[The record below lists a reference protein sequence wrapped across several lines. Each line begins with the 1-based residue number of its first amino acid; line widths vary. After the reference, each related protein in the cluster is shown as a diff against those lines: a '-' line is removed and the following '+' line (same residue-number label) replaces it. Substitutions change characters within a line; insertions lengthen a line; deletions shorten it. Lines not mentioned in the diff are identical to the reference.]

1 MKKIYLLLI
10 LSLQGLF
17 LTAQTV
23 SINLDEQNI
32 ADVLTPDVQKTVTK
46 ITLKGHM
53 TSADYPFV
61 NACQK
66 LTKLDLTNAIVD
78 SIPEHSLTNA
88 NILLDLYLPKKKT
101 VFNANAIKNI
111 SGYESSIITVHVTGY
126 FPTLNSL
133 SSVLEGP
140 YGPMQE
146 PQTLCFTTDEGN
158 NCCYEPYKGVIF
170 SADKDTLFKFSPME
184 RYDYRHGYYDTE
196 LKYLDDTAKVKVVAP
211 YAFAYSKNGGNIYFT
226 DSLKMICHNAFE
238 GAFFPDLTTGLG
250 GVQDGSL
257 SIYLGNNP
265 PQLELPVEDISQHV
279 VYYNDWPYY
288 LGYNDFTLKIPSFHT
303 YLENS
308 CLWAEAP
315 ISNANFDW
323 MWEYNNNNRRFYTYR
338 DSNNNVL
345 YYEPPHVIK
354 TEWYSETYNVEN
366 IEFTKTTEG
375 TDSII
380 STDIEVE
387 YGSYYMFII
396 AWKTIVDESG
406 VSADWNP
413 CHYVEYHDTIYSP
426 IPDDDELDYDF
437 EIHDDDGNL
446 VFSSRRKGDKGSTEH
461 LNGTLTNVPQ
471 SQQGDLKSR
480 TSGMRYG
487 ASPWKS
493 QRVNFGPT
501 GIRPLDAA
509 PANNTYY
516 DLTGRPAEETS
527 KGILI
532 KNGKKVLVK

>member
-32 ADVLTPDVQKTVTK
+32 ADVLTPEVQKTVTK
-46 ITLKGHM
+46 ITLNGHM
-53 TSADYPFV
+53 TSADYAFV
-61 NACQK
+61 NDCSK
-66 LTKLDLTNAIVD
+66 LELLDMTDVITD
-78 SIPEHSLTNA
+78 SIPPYSLIKQKPLA
-88 NILLDLYLPKKKT
+88 NLYLPKIKT
-101 VFNANAIKNI
+101 LFYANAVKNTYLENW
-111 SGYESSIITVHVTGY
+111 GRNGEDLWMDFDDDVTVHVTGD
-126 FPTLNSL
+126 FPEIGIGERNNNRQVLFTIEKNNSRYVETEDGLIYSADGDTL
-133 SSVLEGP
+133 VY
-140 YGPMQE
+140 YGPKDFYDWRE
-146 PQTLCFTTDEGN
+146 LVE
-158 NCCYEPYKGVIF
+158 KG
-170 SADKDTLFKFSPME
+170 
-184 RYDYRHGYYDTE
+184 
-196 LKYLDDTAKVKVVAP
+196 LDHFNVKVIAP
-211 YAFAYSKNGGNIYFT
+211 FAFAYQQLEGGI
-226 DSLKMICHNAFE
+226 SLTFSDRLEVISQHAFE
-238 GAFFPDLTTGLG
+238 GITWLYTMGNTWVTADLD
-250 GVQDGSL
+250 V
-257 SIYLGNNP
+257 YLGERP
-265 PQLELPVEDISQHV
+265 PRVDGIVSLNTTDYQRKNGSIRFIV
-279 VYYNDWPYY
+279 
-288 LGYNDFTLKIPSFHT
+288 PSMRT

-315 ISNANFDW
+315 IMEESYLW
-323 MWEYNNNNRRFYTYR
+323 MIEYNSNDRRNYTYR

-354 TEWYSETYNVEN
+354 TEWYSKTYNVEN

-437 EIHDDDGNL
+437 EIYDDDGNL

-461 LNGTLTNVPQ
+461 LNGTLTNVPK

-480 TSGMRYG
+480 TRGRRFG
-487 ASPWKS
+487 ESPWKS
-493 QRVNFGPT
+493 QRVNFGAT
-501 GIRPLDAA
+501 GIRPLDASF
-509 PANNTYY
+509 ANNSLY
-516 DLTGRPAEETS
+516 DLTGRPTDGTR
-527 KGILI
+527 KGIYI
-532 KNGKKVLVK
+532 KEGKKIWVR